1 MKEVYLGLHSNRN
14 LRRNV
19 LSLKRPAMCM

>member
-14 LRRNV
+14 LRCNV
-19 LSLKRPAMCM
+19 LSLKRPVMCM